1 MLPSVC
7 LTTVDKLL
15 DRPQHDWNHGG
26 KQYFHYVVS
35 DFHDAS
41 DGRVA

>member
-15 DRPQHDWNHGG
+15 DRPQHGWDNGG
-26 KQYFHYVVS
+26 EEYFQYVV
-35 DFHDAS
+35 A
-41 DGRVA
+41 